1 MSGDHLN
8 DALLCQM
15 SGMPSMQC
23 ERSLHPLQVEELAAE
38 LERLNPNKNAL
49 ASPLINAK
57 WRLLY
62 TTSASILGTS
72 KPPFLRPIGPIY
84 QTIDA
89 VNLTAKN
96 EESWPFFNQVCRADC
111 PRLQVSDEV
120 HSIKGLPSAGP
131 ALSTSAALSIQQ
143 WIVEFCRS

>member
-1 MSGDHLN
+1 ME
-8 DALLCQM
+8 Q
-15 SGMPSMQC
+15 
-23 ERSLHPLQVEELAAE
+23 LASQ
-38 LERLNPNKNAL
+38 LEGLNPNKNAL

-96 EESWPFFNQVCRADC
+96 EETWPFFNHVG
-111 PRLQVSDEV
+111 PRQTTHLYSGVIAYPANEF
-120 HSIKGLPSAGP
+120 SANE
-131 ALSTSAALSIQQ
+131 L
-143 WIVEFCRS
+143 R

>member
-1 MSGDHLN
+1 M
-8 DALLCQM
+8 
-15 SGMPSMQC
+15 
-23 ERSLHPLQVEELAAE
+23 QVEQLASE

-49 ASPLINAK
+49 SCPLINAK

-96 EESWPFFNQVCRADC
+96 EETWPFFNQVWW
-111 PRLQVSDEV
+111 
-120 HSIKGLPSAGP
+120 P
-131 ALSTSAALSIQQ
+131 A
-143 WIVEFCRS
+143 

>member
-1 MSGDHLN
+1 
-8 DALLCQM
+8 
-15 SGMPSMQC
+15 MQA
-23 ERSLHPLQVEELAAE
+23 EQLASE

-49 ASPLINAK
+49 SCPLINAK

-96 EESWPFFNQVCRADC
+96 EETWPFFNQVYCI
-111 PRLQVSDEV
+111 SWEE
-120 HSIKGLPSAGP
+120 HII
-131 ALSTSAALSIQQ
+131 ST
-143 WIVEFCRS
+143 VFCKCTPVC

>member
-1 MSGDHLN
+1 M
-8 DALLCQM
+8 
-15 SGMPSMQC
+15 
-23 ERSLHPLQVEELAAE
+23 QVEELASE

-49 ASPLINAK
+49 TSPLINAK

-89 VNLTAKN
+89 VNLTARN
-96 EESWPFFNQVCRADC
+96 EETWPFFNQVCAEQTAHPCSFLKLDACSVMR
-111 PRLQVSDEV
+111 
-120 HSIKGLPSAGP
+120 LPSADP
-131 ALSTSAALSIQQ
+131 ALCA
-143 WIVEFCRS
+143 

>member
-89 VNLTAKN
+89 INLTARN
-96 EESWPFFNQVCRADC
+96 EETWPFFNQVCVEQTA
-111 PRLQVSDEV
+111 
-120 HSIKGLPSAGP
+120 P
-131 ALSTSAALSIQQ
+131 A
-143 WIVEFCRS
+143 

>member
-1 MSGDHLN
+1 MD
-8 DALLCQM
+8 
-15 SGMPSMQC
+15 
-23 ERSLHPLQVEELAAE
+23 ELASE

-49 ASPLINAK
+49 ASPLISAK

-96 EESWPFFNQVCRADC
+96 EETWPFFNQVG
-111 PRLQVSDEV
+111 PRQMTYLYSSVIPYLKDKSCANQ
-120 HSIKGLPSAGP
+120 L
-131 ALSTSAALSIQQ
+131 
-143 WIVEFCRS
+143 